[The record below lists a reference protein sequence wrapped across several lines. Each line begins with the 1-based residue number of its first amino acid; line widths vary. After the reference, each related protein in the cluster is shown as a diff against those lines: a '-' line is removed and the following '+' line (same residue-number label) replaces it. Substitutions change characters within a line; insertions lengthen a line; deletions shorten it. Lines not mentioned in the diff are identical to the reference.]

1 MTAPPQW
8 YPVAA
13 VGTLV
18 LTGAVVLGT
27 REAKSM
33 VVSDKDSATDRFLRS
48 RYSSDK
54 DGLVNIEKQPAPSPQ
69 QIDIPAPPSP
79 SPGSRKYHS
88 HGLDKGSEPKIAI
101 TKPES
106 SQRPSPTPLSRPA
119 PEPMNPTVSNYRES
133 RLIGDDSGY
142 QSPSQARH
150 EVDLTRSPNRRRAS
164 PPLQTYSR
172 STATFLGRKSLPLG
186 VNVGFLPPPPS
197 VNARPK

>member
-106 SQRPSPTPLSRPA
+106 SQRPSPTPLPRPA
-119 PEPMNPTVSNYRES
+119 PEPMNPTVSNYRKS

-172 STATFLGRKSLPLG
+172 STATSLGGNPYLW
-186 VNVGFLPPPPS
+186 V
-197 VNARPK
+197 